1 MAIPKPTS
9 RTRPPGSTKHR
20 KAALAGG
27 GRHGSGAQLPVTC
40 LKDNQPAGLCGWTE
54 QINTMVR
61 ALDSCQSEWLAWEAT
76 GQAQLLSWTWSQGSL
91 NSEPLP
97 TLLFVLWPLSVGLAR
112 TDLEA

>member
-9 RTRPPGSTKHR
+9 RTQPPGSTKHR

-54 QINTMVR
+54 QINTVVR

-76 GQAQLLSWTWSQGSL
+76 DKHSSCLGPGPRDPWTLSPCPHCCLCYG
-91 NSEPLP
+91 PY
-97 TLLFVLWPLSVGLAR
+97 LWG
-112 TDLEA
+112 